1 MGLQNE
7 LIQNW
12 LTHKL
17 IRLRCRCVEM
27 EMYILDGC
35 RDGLRLTVAD
45 LSGMIT
51 G

>member
-1 MGLQNE
+1 
-7 LIQNW
+7 
-12 LTHKL
+12 
-17 IRLRCRCVEM
+17 M

-51 G
+51 GWSRKT